1 MPPVGFWP
9 VAKVNFG
16 GRGWMAR
23 TLLNRLTEGD
33 FSPQQGA
40 ACWLRLF
47 REEHEQ
53 T

>member
-1 MPPVGFWP
+1 MPPVVIWP

-16 GRGWMAR
+16 GRGWMAHA
-23 TLLNRLTEGD
+23 LLNRLTEGD
-33 FSPQQGA
+33 FLPQQGA

-47 REEHEQ
+47 LEEHEQ